1 MRPLIQ
7 LWLVLWVAYVGA
19 GSAVSLLGF
28 RHIDL
33 SFASFT
39 LALLAP
45 LVQSVAVLTL
55 GALRRRE
62 LDRVAPDRVKPGLD
76 SAAVA
81 LVAAVVVALQVV
93 WVTAGSSFGGF
104 VDRLVLNWVLAIE
117 LIAVAVLMAL
127 LGRHRKVLMGPSTI
141 LAVALP
147 ATIAALGLAGV
158 PWTDLARLLHLPPL
172 TPMVTSAA
180 LGVAFLGGLW
190 RASGRLRPFSAAG
203 RLAEGALGMGWVG
216 GLIVLHI
223 AHGGGQLGPFW
234 TRLAG
239 TTLVLC
245 ASLFLASLLQARR
258 EEASTVPAGR
268 KWIWWTSA
276 STRYGLLFVLVV
288 FYLFSAWVASA
299 TVGLT
304 PPLTGEWIA
313 RMAAIPAVQ
322 TAALIVFVKVPRG
335 SRL

>member
-19 GSAVSLLGF
+19 GSAISLLGF

-39 LALLAP
+39 HALLAP
-45 LVQSVAVLTL
+45 LVQSGAVLTV
-55 GALRRRE
+55 GALKRRE
-62 LDRVAPDRVKPGLD
+62 LDRGAADRVKPGLD
-76 SAAVA
+76 SAAIT

-117 LIAVAVLMAL
+117 LFAVAVLMAL
-127 LGRHRKVLMGPSTI
+127 LGRHRKVLMGTLTI

-158 PWTDLARLLHLPPL
+158 PWTELARLLHLPPL
-172 TPMVTSAA
+172 TPMVTFAA

-190 RASGRLRPFSAAG
+190 RASGRLRRFSAAG
-203 RLAEGALGMGWVG
+203 RLAEGALCMGWIG
-216 GLIVLHI
+216 GLLVLHI
-223 AHGGGQLGPFW
+223 AHGGGQLGSFW

-245 ASLFLASLLQARR
+245 ASLLLAALLQARC
-258 EEASTVPAGR
+258 EEASTMPSGL
-268 KWIWWTSA
+268 KWIWWTSPA
-276 STRYGLLFVLVV
+276 TRFGLLTVLMAS
-288 FYLFSAWVASA
+288 YLFSAWVASA

-313 RMAAIPAVQ
+313 RTAAIPAVQ
-322 TAALIVFVKVPRG
+322 TAALIVFVKAPRA
-335 SRL
+335 SLL